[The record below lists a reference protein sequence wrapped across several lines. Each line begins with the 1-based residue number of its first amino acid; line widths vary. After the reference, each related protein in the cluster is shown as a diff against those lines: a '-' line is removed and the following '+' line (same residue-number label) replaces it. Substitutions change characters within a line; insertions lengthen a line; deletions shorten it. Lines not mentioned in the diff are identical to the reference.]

1 MGASPPLFIIW
12 FEMKNLLII
21 AGFILIVLN
30 TLIGLMISQYSPFNY
45 LMVDLS
51 LLISTVL
58 IYLFSNSNI
67 SDGYKIGLTVLF
79 AITGLAK
86 VVCSL
91 VAPQHS
97 QDNFLIVVVLG
108 LISFEALCLLSAFA
122 MKKFAWRHQRICR
135 HICFFSA
142 HISTLKNQK
151 SQQANAPRHQ

>member
-1 MGASPPLFIIW
+1 
-12 FEMKNLLII
+12 MKNLLLV

-30 TLIGLMISQYSPFNY
+30 TLIGLMISKYSPFNY

-86 VVCSL
+86 VVCSI
-91 VAPQHS
+91 VAPQYF
-97 QDNFLIVVVLG
+97 QDNFLIVVVIG
-108 LISFEALCLLSAFA
+108 LICFEVLCLISAFA
-122 MKKFAWRHQRICR
+122 MKKFA
-135 HICFFSA
+135 
-142 HISTLKNQK
+142 
-151 SQQANAPRHQ
+151 

>member
-1 MGASPPLFIIW
+1 M
-12 FEMKNLLII
+12 
-21 AGFILIVLN
+21 LN
-30 TLIGLMISQYSPFNY
+30 TLIGLMISKYSPFNY

-86 VVCSL
+86 VVCSI
-91 VAPQHS
+91 VAPQNF

-122 MKKFAWRHQRICR
+122 MKKFA
-135 HICFFSA
+135 
-142 HISTLKNQK
+142 
-151 SQQANAPRHQ
+151 

>member
-1 MGASPPLFIIW
+1 
-12 FEMKNLLII
+12 MKNLLLI

-30 TLIGLMISQYSPFNY
+30 TLIGLMISKYSPFNY

-67 SDGYKIGLTVLF
+67 SDGYKIGFTVLF

-86 VVCSL
+86 VVCSI
-91 VAPQHS
+91 VAPQHF

-122 MKKFAWRHQRICR
+122 MKKFA
-135 HICFFSA
+135 
-142 HISTLKNQK
+142 
-151 SQQANAPRHQ
+151 